1 MQIEHEVM
9 NVPFATHVSLSEN
22 GEFNSWCEEL
32 NVRADELK
40 DIVQLVGS
48 NIHAVRDFLA
58 KRCMKN
64 EAPY

>member
-1 MQIEHEVM
+1 MHLEHEAM
-9 NVPFATHVSLSEN
+9 NFPFHTHVNLTEN

-40 DIVQLVGS
+40 EIVQLVGS
-48 NIHAVRDFLA
+48 NIHAVRDYLA

-64 EAPY
+64 ESPY